1 MNGQMW
7 GEMLDVLKDIGGYLA
22 KADTEQT
29 RASIDKAPKVSED
42 QKPIKGDS
50 DLVHGFAPGKGVAK
64 SLRKG
69 MDVDI
74 PEEGSENESFTPQ
87 DEESSKFAKEF
98 GEEEEGYGDEVE
110 DDGMGGDDEY
120 AEEEEEEEE
129 EEGEGGE
136 GEPSMEDLSQL
147 KSLLKD
153 IRKSLIQQARPTVAS
168 NSGMISKADL
178 KKAIQPMIKEEAQ
191 RMIRKMGFNPSRPD
205 IVRFG
210 VEDSGNVIKKSMDRE
225 KVQIDKNAE
234 TVNELSGLSWQKL
247 GQIRENLGQFNPF
260 YK

>member
-29 RASIDKAPKVSED
+29 RANIDKAPKVSED

-50 DLVHGFAPGKGVAK
+50 DTTHGFGPGKGVAK

-74 PEEGSENESFTPQ
+74 PEEGRENESFTPQ
-87 DEESSKFAKEF
+87 DEESSKVAKGF
-98 GEEEEGYGDEVE
+98 GEEEEFGNDVE
-110 DDGMGGDDEY
+110 DDGGDDEY
-120 AEEEEEEEE
+120 AEEEEEDGEGEDEYGGEEEE
-129 EEGEGGE
+129 EEGG
-136 GEPSMEDLSQL
+136 PSGEDLSQL

-153 IRKSLIQQARPTVAS
+153 IRKSLIQQAKPIVTS

-210 VEDSGNVIKKSMDRE
+210 VEDNGNVIQKSMDIT
-225 KVQIDKNAE
+225 QE
-234 TVNELSGLSWQKL
+234 TFKTLEITFLIHLN
-247 GQIRENLGQFNPF
+247 
-260 YK
+260 

>member
-29 RASIDKAPKVSED
+29 RASIDKAPKISEE
-42 QKPIKGDS
+42 QKPIKGDG

-98 GEEEEGYGDEVE
+98 GEEEEYGDEVE

-153 IRKSLIQQARPTVAS
+153 IRSSLIQQSRATS
-168 NSGMISKADL
+168 NRGSMLNKAEL
-178 KKAIQPMIKEEAQ
+178 QKAIQPMIKAEAQ

-205 IVRFG
+205 VVRFG
-210 VEDSGNVIKKSMDRE
+210 VEDNGNSIQKSMDRE
-225 KVQIDKNAE
+225 KAQVDKQGE
-234 TVNELSGLSWQKL
+234 VVEQLSSLSWQKL
-247 GQIRENLGQFNPF
+247 GQIRESLGQFNPF